1 MVNKN
6 QIIQGVVKYAKG
18 EIIPKVAGDKPF
30 QMTISTLV
38 AMLEMNPTIAD
49 SLLCNPMVSAFL
61 NEKDGMYNLDMLESA
76 LKSSMDQYGELQITI
91 PGIPFLSPK
100 EKMMTFTQ
108 NDVTKLKKYIG
119 GEM

>member
-1 MVNKN
+1 MNVTKN

-38 AMLEMNPTIAD
+38 AMLEMNPAIAD
-49 SLLCNPMVSAFL
+49 SLLTNPMLAAIM
-61 NEKDGMYNLDMLESA
+61 NEKDGYYNLDMLEKA
-76 LKSSMDQYGELQITI
+76 LKQSMDQYGELQITV

-100 EKMMTFTQ
+100 EKVMTFTQ
-108 NDVTKLKKYIG
+108 NDVTRLRDYIG
-119 GEM
+119 G